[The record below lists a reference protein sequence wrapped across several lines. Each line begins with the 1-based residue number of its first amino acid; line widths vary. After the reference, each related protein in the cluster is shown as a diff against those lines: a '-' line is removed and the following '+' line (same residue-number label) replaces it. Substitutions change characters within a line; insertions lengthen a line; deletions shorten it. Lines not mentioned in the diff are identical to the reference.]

1 MLIQFMGC
9 STPDDEES
17 KIVTVKLFLNH
28 GDHSGRNLKTNIA
41 LTEGIGTELI
51 GVIPSEQGFN
61 QNYID
66 ESNVTNW
73 SLTELE
79 KNIIVGSALN
89 AKFTRPAWNP
99 ISGIN
104 DTNRKSPPASENLT
118 IVVITLSR

>member
-17 KIVTVKLFLNH
+17 KIVNVKLFLNH
-28 GDHSGRNLKTNIA
+28 GNHSGRNLKKNIA

-66 ESNVTNW
+66 ESNVTDW
-73 SLTELE
+73 SLTDLE
-79 KNIIVGSALN
+79 QNIMHPEILFQSLFHAPGCSILLL
-89 AKFTRPAWNP
+89 
-99 ISGIN
+99 II
-104 DTNRKSPPASENLT
+104 
-118 IVVITLSR
+118 